1 MLRDLAVL
9 LRTVF
14 GPHEG
19 GKAPQPTAAL
29 SLPVSLSPALV
40 DIYLASVHHDLA
52 DIERCVTQGDEKAL
66 NTALHKMKGAAKM
79 VGATPLVEVID
90 RWQEAPG
97 HPLAA
102 ALRQCV
108 EEVCRQLGERA

>member
-1 MLRDLAVL
+1 
-9 LRTVF
+9 
-14 GPHEG
+14 
-19 GKAPQPTAAL
+19 
-29 SLPVSLSPALV
+29 
-40 DIYLASVHHDLA
+40 
-52 DIERCVTQGDEKAL
+52 
-66 NTALHKMKGAAKM
+66 M

>member
-1 MLRDLAVL
+1 M
-9 LRTVF
+9 LRTVS
-14 GPHEG
+14 GRSSVPLAEE
-19 GKAPQPTAAL
+19 AAVNATPMTIL
-29 SLPVSLSPALV
+29 LNPAL
-40 DIYLASVHHDLA
+40 INLYLVSARQDLA
-52 DIERCVTQGDEKAL
+52 DIEGCVTTGDEGAL

>member
-1 MLRDLAVL
+1 
-9 LRTVF
+9 
-14 GPHEG
+14 
-19 GKAPQPTAAL
+19 
-29 SLPVSLSPALV
+29 VSLSPALV

-79 VGATPLVEVID
+79 VGATPGRGD
-90 RWQEAPG
+90 RPWQEAPG

-108 EEVCRQLGERA
+108 EEVCRQLGESMT

>member
-1 MLRDLAVL
+1 ADLRLAVQRL
-9 LRTVF
+9 ISSSIVMLMSVIST
-14 GPHEG
+14 HYD
-19 GKAPQPTAAL
+19 L
-29 SLPVSLSPALV
+29 SR
-40 DIYLASVHHDLA
+40 ISVGHY
-52 DIERCVTQGDEKAL
+52 T
-66 NTALHKMKGAAKM
+66 
-79 VGATPLVEVID
+79 TPLVEVID